1 MFLQKDIVGSMLSAF
16 ARRAGE
22 TKRGDLD
29 EPSIA
34 WKFAQVFCRIFTT
47 CCFDLKVFGRNNVPH
62 EGGVLLVSNHQSYL
76 DPVLV
81 GVRLDRPLNYIAK
94 SELFENRHFA
104 KLLRWLHSFPVHQGR
119 ADVGAVR
126 ETIVRLRAGRAL
138 AIFPEGSRTNN
149 GELLP
154 IERGVSLI
162 VRRAKVPVVPVVI
175 EGSYR
180 AWPIT
185 ESIFRPTNIRLVYGP
200 PMDLSGLSEEEI
212 LRKIEKTLRE
222 MLGKMRQA
230 NGANHRNG
238 GQGVEITNHWAL
250 NRNSHTQCPKFAQ
263 IN

>member
-1 MFLQKDIVGSMLSAF
+1 MRLQSDIVGSMLTAF
-16 ARRAGE
+16 TRRIGE
-22 TKRGDLD
+22 TKRGNLD
-29 EPSIA
+29 DPTVG

-47 CCFDLKVFGRNNVPH
+47 CCFDLKVSGQKYVPH
-62 EGGVLLVSNHQSYL
+62 EGGVLLVANHQSYL

-94 SELFENRHFA
+94 SELFENPQFA

-126 ETIVRLRAGRAL
+126 ETIARLRAGRAL

-154 IERGVSLI
+154 MERGVGLI
-162 VRRAKVPVVPVVI
+162 VRRAKVPVIPVVI
-175 EGSYR
+175 EGSFR
-180 AWPIT
+180 AWPINET
-185 ESIFRPTNIRLVYGP
+185 MFRPTKIRLVYGP

-222 MLGKMRQA
+222 MLQRERLARGKARRRQ
-230 NGANHRNG
+230 RSTRKD
-238 GQGVEITNHWAL
+238 QFMQRSTL
-250 NRNSHTQCPKFAQ
+250 NAQ
-263 IN
+263 RSTLN